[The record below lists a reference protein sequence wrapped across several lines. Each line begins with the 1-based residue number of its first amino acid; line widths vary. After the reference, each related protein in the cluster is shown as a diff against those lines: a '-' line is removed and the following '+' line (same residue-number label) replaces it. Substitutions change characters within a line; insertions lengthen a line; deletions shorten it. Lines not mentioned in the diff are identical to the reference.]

1 MVEILSQCPTNFGRY
16 ALRTGDPQK
25 VLEWIENK
33 SILKI
38 KAEKLSK
45 DELKNKFILGEF
57 INKKRPIFQGT
68 SLFKEE
74 PN

>member
-16 ALRTGDPQK
+16 ALKTGDPEK

-38 KAEKLSK
+38 KAEKLNENQLQ
-45 DELKNKFILGEF
+45 DKFVLGEF
-57 INKKRPIFQGT
+57 IDKEQSIFQGT
-68 SLFKEE
+68 SLFMEE
-74 PN
+74 DQ